1 MFGLLPGEGR
11 LFMHPSL
18 SGTEEHYIADILY
31 YFAEIIHIAGIFAFL
46 YPLTDF
52 ITENPAVIFVSREG
66 EKASGIREHADAYRQ
81 QAKGGKHL

>member
-1 MFGLLPGEGR
+1 MRDGCLCIRPFQVLK
-11 LFMHPSL
+11 SII
-18 SGTEEHYIADILY
+18 IADILY

-66 EKASGIREHADAYRQ
+66 EEASGIREHADAYRQ
-81 QAKGGKHL
+81 QA